1 MRGVVMQPARVI
13 KQVPDKYF
21 RLRRLVGVLIRERV
35 IDNKWVCELGDDR
48 VHGCVITDRV
58 ALDELDYRNLIRM
71 YGVRFEQDHRKML
84 GIYGDDELGHAAYPK
99 HAVRV
104 DSPSRRVL
112 E

>member
-58 ALDELDYRNLIRM
+58 ALDELDYRNLWI
-71 YGVRFEQDHRKML
+71 YGVRFE
-84 GIYGDDELGHAAYPK
+84 
-99 HAVRV
+99 
-104 DSPSRRVL
+104 
-112 E
+112 